1 MCQTPTHYFSQG
13 LRIILAQIVAEKP
26 PTLLILRT
34 PKFLDT
40 YN

>member
-1 MCQTPTHYFSQG
+1 MCQTPAHYFFQG
-13 LRIILAQIVAEKP
+13 LPIIVAQIVAEKP
-26 PTLLILRT
+26 PTLPILRT